1 MVDSLTLNK
10 KDLESEPI
18 KNDTETISDH
28 VEKSNSCENTVKDSI
43 TTINSQTTLA
53 NEDKVTKVEVDDNQ
67 AALKSK
73 DENIHLTDPHTYN
86 KFHNDGSF
94 LSLILANSNS
104 TNLNNTKISEK
115 SNVSAQTKRTTGT
128 SSKPASGKRHKNS
141 SESFEKPI
149 TEPLSQV
156 VEDDVDIQAREEFL
170 RTMKIM
176 EEAGLVTEKGIGAGM
191 VK

>member
-94 LSLILANSNS
+94 LSLVRKLKLDRFQFLFFFNRFSPTAIQPILITQKYQKNQTYLRKPKELQGHPQNQHQGKDIKIPV
-104 TNLNNTKISEK
+104 NL
-115 SNVSAQTKRTTGT
+115 
-128 SSKPASGKRHKNS
+128 
-141 SESFEKPI
+141 
-149 TEPLSQV
+149 
-156 VEDDVDIQAREEFL
+156 L
-170 RTMKIM
+170 RS
-176 EEAGLVTEKGIGAGM
+176 L
-191 VK
+191 